1 MRLPIPT
8 QTIPVLRPEMS
19 FADAL
24 EAAPVLPPGRVPE
37 FALRKAY
44 IAPELVRPSVDWWCL
59 LRKGSG
65 CIARCG
71 TNISCYVRCAPEAAE
86 CFDN

>member
-1 MRLPIPT
+1 MKVPT
-8 QTIPVLRPEMS
+8 EQPRFVSPGMS
-19 FADAL
+19 FADARD
-24 EAAPVLPPGRVPE
+24 AVPVLPPGRVPE
-37 FALRKAY
+37 FARRRVY

-71 TNISCYVRCAPEAAE
+71 TNISCYVRCAPEAVE